1 MKRHWILST
10 AYGYCGARRVGD
22 ATRFLTSRALMAS
35 VRIFK
40 PRMISNY
47 AMRLKHTLPPL
58 PYEPTALE
66 PVISGEIMQL
76 HHSKHHAAYVN
87 NLNIAEEQ
95 LAEAISKSDLTRIIS
110 IQKCF
115 VTVVLSLFI
124 KVRPTTS
131 SVELLSRTFNI
142 VFYYS
147 FR

>member
-110 IQKCF
+110 IQDADSLLNSDLALSGCLEN
-115 VTVVLSLFI
+115 TGATSYQVLF
-124 KVRPTTS
+124 
-131 SVELLSRTFNI
+131 ELNMG
-142 VFYYS
+142 
-147 FR
+147 